1 MLTTIKGTYSNG
13 VVVLDEQPPNT
24 KTSQVIVTFMEETTL
39 TNEMKN
45 MLDQRLNEDPETY
58 ISAQSTIEHL
68 NKKYGL

>member
-13 VVVLDEQPPNT
+13 VVVLDEQPPST

-39 TNEMKN
+39 TDDMKN
-45 MLDQRLNEDPETY
+45 ILEQRLNEDPDTY
-58 ISAQSTIEHL
+58 ISSQNTIEHL